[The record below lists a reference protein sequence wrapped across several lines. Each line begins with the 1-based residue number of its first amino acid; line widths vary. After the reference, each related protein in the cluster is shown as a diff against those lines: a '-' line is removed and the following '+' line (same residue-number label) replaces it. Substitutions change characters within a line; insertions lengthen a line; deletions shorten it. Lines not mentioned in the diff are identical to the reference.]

1 MKQDTMETIDIA
13 QDLSNCVIIWDVET
27 TELIDRKKCNISDM
41 EVSVACA
48 LIFDA
53 FDKNLENATRRTFW
67 HSSVTSL
74 STMNDLCSMLAS
86 CKAHVAFNGL
96 RFDMIVMKKHFC
108 DDANYQSALK
118 RLHDPYRDIS
128 MVGSYSLNS
137 LLITNGL
144 SPKTASGKEA
154 PKMWKEGRYEEL
166 ESYCMSDVELL
177 AELVTK
183 ADSVKIPLMHA
194 RIPLS
199 ISTAL
204 SPQMYM

>member
-1 MKQDTMETIDIA
+1 
-13 QDLSNCVIIWDVET
+13 
-27 TELIDRKKCNISDM
+27 M

-48 LIFDA
+48 LVFDA
-53 FDKNLENATRRTFW
+53 TDKTLENATRRTFW
-67 HSSVTSL
+67 HSSVTAL

-96 RFDMIVMKKHFC
+96 RFDMIVIKKHFC
-108 DDANYQSALK
+108 DDANYQSALQ
-118 RLHDPYRDIS
+118 RLHDPYQDIS
-128 MVGSYSLNS
+128 SIGSYSLNV
-137 LLITNGL
+137 LLKTNDL

-154 PKMWKEGRYEEL
+154 PKMWAEGRYEEL
-166 ESYCMSDVELL
+166 EAYCMSDVELL
-177 AELVTK
+177 AKLITK

-204 SPQMYM
+204 SNEHLANIHLIDN